1 MIKHTTILAASFA
14 VIASFASSANA
25 APAPFTGSID
35 IKITAPQDSGGVARF
50 HMSEAGVATEV
61 DMAAQMGAGPAAQA
75 QRLQTRTLT
84 KKNGTSFWIIDDKT
98 KSYREIAL
106 EAVRDSQ
113 RRPASETW
121 TVKKVGDETVAGF
134 PAQHVV
140 ATSSKGQKLEL
151 WTTTAIGNDA
161 AFEEA
166 WTDQAKLSPSLM
178 GALERN
184 GLKGIPA
191 KVLAATPQGPMG
203 IEIVAVKKGAPAKK
217 LFEVPTDYTRLED
230 PIAPRGAQVQPRAP
244 ARNRATAGDGKMS
257 L

>member
-1 MIKHTTILAASFA
+1 MIKHTTILTASFA
-14 VIASFASSANA
+14 VIASFATSANA

-61 DMAAQMGAGPAAQA
+61 DMAAQMGAGPAAQ
-75 QRLQTRTLT
+75 RLQTRTLT
-84 KKNGTSFWIIDDKT
+84 KKNGASFWIIDDKS
-98 KSYREIAL
+98 KSYREIAID
-106 EAVRDSQ
+106 AVRDSQ

-140 ATSSKGQKLEL
+140 ATSSKGMTLEL
-151 WTTTAIGNDA
+151 WTTTAIGNDE
-161 AFEEA
+161 AFNTA
-166 WTDQAKLSPSLM
+166 FVDQAKLSTSLM
-178 GALERN
+178 SALERN
-184 GLKGIPA
+184 GLHGIPA
-191 KVLAATPQGPMG
+191 KVLTKTPQGEMG

-217 LFEVPTDYTRLED
+217 LFEVPSNYTRLDD
-230 PIAPRGAQVQPRAP
+230 PVAPRGAGAQPRQR
-244 ARNRATAGDGKMS
+244 ARDRAASGDGKMS

>member
-1 MIKHTTILAASFA
+1 MIKHTTLLLAAAFLATS
-14 VIASFASSANA
+14 ASA

-50 HMSEAGVATEV
+50 HMSDAGVATEV

-98 KSYREIAL
+98 KSYREVAL
-106 EAVRDSQ
+106 DAVRESQ

-140 ATSSKGQKLEL
+140 AKSSKGMTLEL
-151 WTTTAIGNDA
+151 WTTTAIGNDE
-161 AFEEA
+161 AFNTA
-166 WTDQAKLSPSLM
+166 FIDQAKLSTSLM
-178 GALERN
+178 SALERN
-184 GLKGIPA
+184 GLHGIPA
-191 KVLAATPQGPMG
+191 KVLTKTPQGEMG
-203 IEIVAVKKGAPAKK
+203 IEIVAVKKGAPSKK
-217 LFEVPTDYTRLED
+217 LFEVPADYTRLED
-230 PIAPRGAQVQPRAP
+230 PIAPRGAQAQPRQP
-244 ARNRATAGDGKMS
+244 ARDRAASGDGKMS

>member
-14 VIASFASSANA
+14 VLASFASSANA

-50 HMSEAGVATEV
+50 HMSDVGVATEV
-61 DMAAQMGAGPAAQA
+61 DMAAQMGAGPAAQ
-75 QRLQTRTLT
+75 RLQTRTLT
-84 KKNGTSFWIIDDKT
+84 KKNGSSFWIIDDKT

-106 EAVRDSQ
+106 DAVRESQ

-121 TVKKVGDETVAGF
+121 TVKKIGDETVAGY
-134 PAQHVV
+134 PAQHIV

-203 IEIVAVKKGAPAKK
+203 IEIVAVKKGAPSKK
-217 LFEVPTDYTRLED
+217 LFEVPADYTKLQD
-230 PIAPRGAQVQPRAP
+230 PIAPRGAGMQPRQP
-244 ARNRATAGDGKMS
+244 ARDRAASGDGKMS

>member
-1 MIKHTTILAASFA
+1 MMKHTTLLLAAAFLATS
-14 VIASFASSANA
+14 ASA

-35 IKITAPQDSGGVARF
+35 IKITAPQESGGVARF
-50 HMSEAGVATEV
+50 HMSDVGVATEV
-61 DMAAQMGAGPAAQA
+61 DMAAQMGATPAGAAA

-84 KKNGTSFWIIDDKT
+84 KKNGSSFWIIDDKT
-98 KSYREIAL
+98 KSYREIAID
-106 EAVRDSQ
+106 AVRDSQ

-121 TVKKVGDETVAGF
+121 TVKKVGDETVAGY

-151 WTTTAIGNDA
+151 WTTTAIGSDA

-203 IEIVAVKKGAPAKK
+203 IEIVAVKKGAPSKK
-217 LFEVPTDYTRLED
+217 LFEVPADYTRLQD
-230 PIAPRGAQVQPRAP
+230 PIAPRGAQAQPRQP
-244 ARNRATAGDGKMS
+244 ARDRATSGDGKMT